1 MNTLYREII
10 RVVFF
15 SLLLLSLI
23 LIPITKGTAIVIGII
38 YLIIDELIL
47 RNIFNDNK
55 KKKRSD

>member
-55 KKKRSD
+55 KRSD